1 MKRIFGKGAPLQYI
15 YARIAAAKPPT
26 EIHAFSK
33 YSFTVGTYPLENHHA
48 SSRCALQNFAR
59 CNENIRQGT
68 PIGQLRNIVLLIAF
82 VRYISVTLIYSI
94 RNHIL
99 ILTSKLSVRC
109 TDNVVMFLCKFDFG
123 KYYTYIIAYL
133 L

>member
-1 MKRIFGKGAPLQYI
+1 MTNILASSVPFSIQWNEFLVKVHPCSI
-15 YARIAAAKPPT
+15 YAWTVAAKPPT

-33 YSFTVGTYPLENHHA
+33 YSFTVGMYPLENHHA
-48 SSRCALQNFAR
+48 SSRCVLQNFAR

-68 PIGQLRNIVLLIAF
+68 PIGQLRNVVLFCFFFLRGRNVVLLIAF

-99 ILTSKLSVRC
+99 LR
-109 TDNVVMFLCKFDFG
+109 KFR
-123 KYYTYIIAYL
+123 L
-133 L
+133 